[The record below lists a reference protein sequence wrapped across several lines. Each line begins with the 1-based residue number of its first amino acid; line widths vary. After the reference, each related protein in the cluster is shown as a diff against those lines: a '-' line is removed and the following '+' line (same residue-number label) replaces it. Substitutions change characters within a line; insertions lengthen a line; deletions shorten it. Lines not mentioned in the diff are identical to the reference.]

1 MVSKVRSMGLYG
13 MDAFLVEIEA
23 DLSTGLPSFDVV
35 GLPDASV
42 KESRDRIRASF
53 KNTGFDFP
61 VARITVNMAPADKR
75 KEGSLYDLPLFVA
88 LLIASGQLSAPDT
101 GFVFLGELSLSGEV
115 RLCGCSP
122 DGDQSAEDGFQGV
135 FVPAANAQEAAV
147 VDGIRVYPVRHVKEL
162 FEHLTGTRA
171 IAPASPL
178 ERSGSSPFSPARLF
192 RSARSGGSQTRP

>member
-88 LLIASGQLSAPDT
+88 LLIASGQLSAPDP

-115 RLCGCSP
+115 RPVRGVLP
-122 DGDQSAEDGFQGV
+122 MVIKAREDGVQAV

-147 VDGIRVYPVRHVKEL
+147 VDGIRVYPVHSVKERVQ
-162 FEHLTGTRA
+162 HRTGA
-171 IAPASPL
+171 KSIA
-178 ERSGSSPFSPARLF
+178 
-192 RSARSGGSQTRP
+192 

>member
-1 MVSKVRSMGLYG
+1 MVPKVRSMGLYG

-75 KEGSLYDLPLFVA
+75 KEGSLYDR
-88 LLIASGQLSAPDT
+88 S
-101 GFVFLGELSLSGEV
+101 EE
-115 RLCGCSP
+115 RRCR
-122 DGDQSAEDGFQGV
+122 E
-135 FVPAANAQEAAV
+135 
-147 VDGIRVYPVRHVKEL
+147 RV
-162 FEHLTGTRA
+162 
-171 IAPASPL
+171 
-178 ERSGSSPFSPARLF
+178 
-192 RSARSGGSQTRP
+192 